1 MQSRS
6 DAHTKL
12 RDVTSRLDQEA
23 GLSAPRQIRN
33 CSTVDEVLGV
43 FAHVFRL
50 LGVIPNKEHLSN
62 DDVHKTLKCLRCPI
76 HFTHITLPP
85 QNSEFNGAEI
95 ALILEWLAGLVDLK
109 LLPNL
114 VPKAEELKMHVLF
127 NQFIRSY
134 ECFLQGEDVA
144 CSMIHRS
151 RLDDS
156 RKLNDAHKH
165 EMDEMKTENSTL
177 LSFLCVGADLSQGIS
192 VKRSKEYEL
201 QMLEHAYRQKSKLH
215 SEKVADSTSKLLH
228 SRRRMS
234 AMGRTLEDRI
244 ERVNT
249 VQAKRNVGYMVD
261 SKNTVESSICDL
273 DRLVQLVSQLS
284 NQYRKLI
291 SYLPSTCGPE
301 LLPEFTALTDC
312 RGGVPEPESLSTI
325 RRIRDLTTSKTRD
338 IANLLL
344 HRDVLNSNIVNAHMQ
359 RATVCSTLVAELYAS
374 ESTYESER
382 NQINSAISEL
392 KLELSQVEL
401 QFPKEELS
409 NSLQEDISRKET
421 HFAQTQG
428 RCAQEKSTMQHDIL
442 LALDD
447 MMSHKQKVL
456 CSLDAK

>member
-114 VPKAEELKMHVLF
+114 VPKVVISLSNSPNSPDWSLFYEQAEELKMHVLF

-234 AMGRTLEDRI
+234 AMGVSSVVLFETNVNTKHLYTQRTLEDRI

-249 VQAKRNVGYMVD
+249 VQV
-261 SKNTVESSICDL
+261 
-273 DRLVQLVSQLS
+273 
-284 NQYRKLI
+284 
-291 SYLPSTCGPE
+291 
-301 LLPEFTALTDC
+301 
-312 RGGVPEPESLSTI
+312 
-325 RRIRDLTTSKTRD
+325 
-338 IANLLL
+338 
-344 HRDVLNSNIVNAHMQ
+344 
-359 RATVCSTLVAELYAS
+359 
-374 ESTYESER
+374 
-382 NQINSAISEL
+382 
-392 KLELSQVEL
+392 
-401 QFPKEELS
+401 
-409 NSLQEDISRKET
+409 
-421 HFAQTQG
+421 
-428 RCAQEKSTMQHDIL
+428 
-442 LALDD
+442 
-447 MMSHKQKVL
+447 
-456 CSLDAK
+456 